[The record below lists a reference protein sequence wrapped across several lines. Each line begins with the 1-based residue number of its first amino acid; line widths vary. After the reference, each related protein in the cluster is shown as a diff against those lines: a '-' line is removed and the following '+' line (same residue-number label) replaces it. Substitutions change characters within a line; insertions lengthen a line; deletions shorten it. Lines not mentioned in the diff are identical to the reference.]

1 MHSQSFIYV
10 RLAYLKHLIKWRKL
24 ILHLMTQFLFATF
37 DLCLRF
43 QNLFKFEFDKI
54 ENSRK

>member
-1 MHSQSFIYV
+1 
-10 RLAYLKHLIKWRKL
+10 
-24 ILHLMTQFLFATF
+24 LHLMTQFLFATF

-54 ENSRK
+54 ENNRK

>member
-1 MHSQSFIYV
+1 
-10 RLAYLKHLIKWRKL
+10 
-24 ILHLMTQFLFATF
+24 LHLMTQFLFATF

-54 ENSRK
+54 ENKHKKITMRPHMEANSRSNPCARFF

>member
-1 MHSQSFIYV
+1 
-10 RLAYLKHLIKWRKL
+10 
-24 ILHLMTQFLFATF
+24 MTQFLFATF

-54 ENSRK
+54 ENKHKKLPCGHIWKPTADQIPCARFF